1 MIKKILI
8 VIFLILSTTT
18 HADEQEEFFE
28 EFNKWL
34 AKNEFTDF
42 YKLGYGEPTGKCKD
56 LEKFSHLW
64 YYNKCDK
71 DKKIVGNY
79 KVNTFNNRSEI
90 PEDANP
96 DYQTLVYYLWLY
108 LNKNWNGK
116 EKYSKIKSSE
126 NPYEFQFD
134 LREDKYIKKQMQK
147 TALLSYL
154 LYEDGKI
161 VIDELSPPER
171 FGKGFNNES
180 THHSQSVGKSIVS
193 YVLGH
198 AICKGYVGGID
209 TQINDWP
216 ILKGTLYDNQKII
229 DIINM
234 RAGDKNYFSS
244 KDSSNRFKNP
254 KFDTSVTNRTMESVM
269 QNELKGS
276 KKSGTKHHYNNLLPH
291 LIFNYI
297 AFKTGEEGFQ
307 KLLDD
312 IFRDKIGIKYDI
324 SFAAAKRYPVSGEK
338 SITNTML
345 ASRYDYLRI
354 AKAILDDWQNDTCE
368 GKYLKSLYERK
379 ITKHRDY
386 RDKNHAFSVSKSY
399 GGFFHLDQSGLKK
412 RNVFIM
418 DGHGGQ
424 TYTIDF
430 DKGRIVAT
438 MAIHRDFNWK
448 KIAHSVIKKGK

>member
-1 MIKKILI
+1 M
-8 VIFLILSTTT
+8 
-18 HADEQEEFFE
+18 
-28 EFNKWL
+28 
-34 AKNEFTDF
+34 
-42 YKLGYGEPTGKCKD
+42 
-56 LEKFSHLW
+56 
-64 YYNKCDK
+64 
-71 DKKIVGNY
+71 
-79 KVNTFNNRSEI
+79 
-90 PEDANP
+90 
-96 DYQTLVYYLWLY
+96 
-108 LNKNWNGK
+108 NKNWNGK

-209 TQINDWP
+209 SQINDWP

-354 AKAILDDWQNDTCE
+354 AKAMLDDWQNDTCE

-379 ITKHRDY
+379 INKHRDY

>member
-1 MIKKILI
+1 MKKIVLI
-8 VIFLILSTTT
+8 VGLLLS
-18 HADEQEEFFE
+18 FFNNTSYSNNKLNS
-28 EFNKWL
+28 FNKWL
-34 AKNEFTDF
+34 VQNEFTDY
-42 YKLGYGEPTGKCKD
+42 YKLGFAEPTGKCKD
-56 LEKFSHLW
+56 LEKFSNLW

-71 DKKIVGNY
+71 QKKIVSNY
-79 KVNTFNNRSEI
+79 KVDTYNNRSEI
-90 PEDANP
+90 PEEAKP
-96 DYQTLVYYLWLY
+96 DYETLLYYLWLY
-108 LNKNWNGK
+108 LNENWNGK
-116 EKYSKIKSSE
+116 EKYSEIKFSE

-161 VIDELSPPER
+161 VIDELSPLDR
-171 FGKGFNNES
+171 FGKGFNNKS

-198 AICKGYVGGID
+198 AICKGYVGDID
-209 TQINDWP
+209 SQINDWP
-216 ILKGTLYDNQKII
+216 ILKDTLYNNQKII

-234 RAGDKNYFSS
+234 KAGDKNFFSS
-244 KDSSNRFKNP
+244 KDPSNRFKNP
-254 KFDTSVTNRTMESVM
+254 KYNFSVTNRTMKSVM

-276 KKSGTKHHYNNLLPH
+276 KKSGTKHYYNNLLPH

-312 IFRDKIGIKYDI
+312 IFRDKVGIEYDI
-324 SFAAAKRYPVSGEK
+324 SFAAATRGSVSGEK
-338 SITNTML
+338 SITNTLL
-345 ASRYDYLRI
+345 ATRYDYLRI
-354 AKAILDDWQNDTCE
+354 AKTMLNDWQNDTCE

-379 ITKHRDY
+379 INKNRDY
-386 RDKNHAFSVSKSY
+386 GDKKHAFSISSSY
-399 GGFFHLDQSGLKK
+399 GGFFHLDQSGLKN
-412 RNVFIM
+412 RHVFIM

>member
-1 MIKKILI
+1 
-8 VIFLILSTTT
+8 
-18 HADEQEEFFE
+18 
-28 EFNKWL
+28 
-34 AKNEFTDF
+34 
-42 YKLGYGEPTGKCKD
+42 
-56 LEKFSHLW
+56 
-64 YYNKCDK
+64 
-71 DKKIVGNY
+71 
-79 KVNTFNNRSEI
+79 
-90 PEDANP
+90 
-96 DYQTLVYYLWLY
+96 
-108 LNKNWNGK
+108 
-116 EKYSKIKSSE
+116 
-126 NPYEFQFD
+126 
-134 LREDKYIKKQMQK
+134 
-147 TALLSYL
+147 
-154 LYEDGKI
+154 
-161 VIDELSPPER
+161 
-171 FGKGFNNES
+171 
-180 THHSQSVGKSIVS
+180 
-193 YVLGH
+193 
-198 AICKGYVGGID
+198 
-209 TQINDWP
+209 
-216 ILKGTLYDNQKII
+216 
-229 DIINM
+229 M

-244 KDSSNRFKNP
+244 KDSSNRFKNS
-254 KFDTSVTNRTMESVM
+254 KYDTSVTNRTMESVM

-354 AKAILDDWQNDTCE
+354 AKAMLDDWQNDTCE